1 MKGNHQNTKSKK
13 RQVFEVTAILLVCF
27 LSMLV
32 LSGCACGGISMGFK
46 ICKHC
51 MIV

>member
-1 MKGNHQNTKSKK
+1 MKCNSQKTKSRK
-13 RQVFEVTAILLVCF
+13 RRVFEIATILLVCF

-32 LSGCACGGISMGFK
+32 LSGCACGGISLGFK